1 MRPLISLDVFDTA
14 LFRDVFYPTDLFNVV
29 EEEVGNNFKKLR
41 IEAQAKASRLYGHC
55 NIIDIYKQIP
65 QFSMAEEIKAEM
77 AGCRPNPYILNMY
90 NMENAD
96 FIFISDMYLPS
107 NVITAMLKKCGY
119 KDPVVFV
126 SCDLKA
132 AKGDGRLF
140 TEVEKRIGRK
150 ISKHIGDNYFADIDG
165 AKKAKIPEVEYVGPA
180 IYNKE
185 VVTPV
190 LKNVKLRKFLIDSE
204 LSNKSIEEKIG
215 YIFAPLTLAF
225 TQQVLSE
232 AKGNQTIFFNAR
244 DGFLMYIIARWIL
257 KTKKK
262 IKYCRFSRKSCL
274 LADMQTN
281 LPISHFN
288 NRSTIQFFRQQ
299 RIKTLRDFLDLFNF
313 KQEKDISCILKKHK
327 ITLDTDL
334 EFYPNRA
341 NIIEEILVF
350 CQNEIYSRAKEEREA
365 FFKYLK
371 ALGMKNNDIFVD
383 IGYKGTMQGII
394 KRISGID
401 LQGRYIYTF
410 NNQRGN
416 YYGYTYEKK
425 SFLSPTVMTSFER
438 AGGAVYEI
446 VYTEPVGTAVGYS
459 NGKPVLLKDL
469 KIRKDISRKLI
480 KSVLRACKELYEKR
494 IYVDSEDC
502 EKVISRYT
510 NNPTLEEA
518 IFGNQKIFENGSNEN
533 ESVVW
538 FDRDL
543 IRKGKIKECYIR
555 SYWKQAFKL
564 LLEKDKE
571 FKFLKEKVK

>member
-1 MRPLISLDVFDTA
+1 
-14 LFRDVFYPTDLFNVV
+14 
-29 EEEVGNNFKKLR
+29 
-41 IEAQAKASRLYGHC
+41 
-55 NIIDIYKQIP
+55 
-65 QFSMAEEIKAEM
+65 
-77 AGCRPNPYILNMY
+77 
-90 NMENAD
+90 
-96 FIFISDMYLPS
+96 
-107 NVITAMLKKCGY
+107 
-119 KDPVVFV
+119 
-126 SCDLKA
+126 
-132 AKGDGRLF
+132 
-140 TEVEKRIGRK
+140 
-150 ISKHIGDNYFADIDG
+150 
-165 AKKAKIPEVEYVGPA
+165 
-180 IYNKE
+180 
-185 VVTPV
+185 VTPV

-204 LSNKSIEEKIG
+204 LSNESIEEKIG

-225 TQQVLSE
+225 TKQVLSE
-232 AKGNQTIFFNAR
+232 AKDNQTIFFNAR

-341 NIIEEILVF
+341 NIIEEILIF

-438 AGGAVYEI
+438 VGGAVYEI

-502 EKVISRYT
+502 EKVISRYA

-571 FKFLKEKVK
+571 FKFLKEKVR